1 MTKALVVPAIVSTL
15 LLLLLSVPAFAANKV
30 TVDLTLAL
38 GGGTLEDNHR
48 FGLEAVALEIT
59 GVKQPVSVNK
69 GRISIDGERTKCTIE
84 AEPDCSAATLT
95 CEDLGRKSR
104 RWTEWWA
111 ANGDRPRI
119 EWLLDGLAHKTSEL
133 RLLASSE
140 LFEFCGEYFGYHYD
154 LPEPEREEARQRW
167 IAWWQK
173 RQGAPGDKNDPE
185 RR

>member
-95 CEDLGRKSR
+95 CEDLTAHVLVPADPGVSKGS
-104 RWTEWWA
+104 
-111 ANGDRPRI
+111 
-119 EWLLDGLAHKTSEL
+119 LDGVEVKQGFISLK
-133 RLLASSE
+133 
-140 LFEFCGEYFGYHYD
+140 CGG
-154 LPEPEREEARQRW
+154 R
-167 IAWWQK
+167 
-173 RQGAPGDKNDPE
+173 
-185 RR
+185 